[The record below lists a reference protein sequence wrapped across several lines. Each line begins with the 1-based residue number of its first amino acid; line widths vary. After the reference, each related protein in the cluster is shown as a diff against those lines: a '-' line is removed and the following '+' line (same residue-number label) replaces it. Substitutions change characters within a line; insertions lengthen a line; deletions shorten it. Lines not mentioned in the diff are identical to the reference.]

1 LLKNYDVFY
10 NPGRPAQAGLFFG
23 RRRLKPSLPSA
34 DLAFSDGNHPNS
46 SPDCVI
52 FFSSGGL
59 APSNRER
66 ICLMPTATKNRTS
79 IELEQIA
86 EELEPQGPEATLRWM
101 VDQFHPSLYVAC
113 SFQQEESVLLDMLHR
128 IEPDVRIFYL
138 DTDVL
143 FDETYETRDRFV
155 ERYGFKFERYHNIS
169 LAEQA
174 KLHGD
179 ELWKSK
185 PDVCCSIRKV
195 EPLQRALG
203 SVDAWVTGIRRDQAP
218 TRANSRK
225 VEWDDKF
232 GLVKANPLAD
242 WTLEDVWAYIH
253 EHDVPYNPLHDRNYP
268 SIGCTH
274 CTRQVMPGEDPRAGR
289 WAGQEKVE
297 CGLHPAEAK

>member
-1 LLKNYDVFY
+1 
-10 NPGRPAQAGLFFG
+10 
-23 RRRLKPSLPSA
+23 
-34 DLAFSDGNHPNS
+34 
-46 SPDCVI
+46 
-52 FFSSGGL
+52 
-59 APSNRER
+59 
-66 ICLMPTATKNRTS
+66 MPTATKNWTS
-79 IELEQIA
+79 IELEPIA

-128 IEPDVRIFYL
+128 IEPDIRIFYL

-155 ERYGFKFERYHNIS
+155 ERYGFKFERYHNIT
-169 LAEQA
+169 LEEQA

-218 TRANSRK
+218 TRANSNK

-242 WTLEDVWAYIH
+242 WTLEGRVGVH
-253 EHDVPYNPLHDRNYP
+253 
-268 SIGCTH
+268 
-274 CTRQVMPGEDPRAGR
+274 PRAR
-289 WAGQEKVE
+289 RALQPAARPELPVDRLHA
-297 CGLHPAEAK
+297 LHPPGDAWRGPPCGPLGRAGKGRVRAAPGRGQVAALPRGTSA